1 MHYDICS
8 FFSLVDVKDIKC
20 VINYDFPTSL
30 EDYIHRIG
38 RTGRAGA
45 KGTAYTFFTQS
56 NAKFTRELMKIL
68 REAGQVIP
76 PALSAM
82 AGSSFGGNLLFS
94 LKLFESRFSHP
105 HEAILLIKECLKH
118 NFRTTDASC
127 STELLILSRENWN
140 AKSCRLG
147 INCDSF
153 CQLKWKLLKR
163 KYMKSILCFF

>member
-1 MHYDICS
+1 M
-8 FFSLVDVKDIKC
+8 LVDVKDIKC

-45 KGTAYTFFTQS
+45 KGIAYTFFTQS

-82 AGSSFGGNLLFS
+82 AGSSFGGILLFS
-94 LKLFESRFSHP
+94 L
-105 HEAILLIKECLKH
+105 
-118 NFRTTDASC
+118 
-127 STELLILSRENWN
+127 
-140 AKSCRLG
+140 
-147 INCDSF
+147 
-153 CQLKWKLLKR
+153 
-163 KYMKSILCFF
+163 